1 MPRALANTGSKPYWL
16 DQPAAPDPL
25 PPLHGTEQA
34 ELAVIGG
41 GFSGLWTALLAK
53 ERDPGR
59 NVVLVEGRRI
69 AWGGT
74 GRNGGFCSA
83 SITHGLGNGH
93 DRFPGEIDALERLGR
108 ENLDQIGRAVAR
120 YAIDCDFARTGELA
134 VATEPWQL
142 DGLAQAALAADRL
155 GVGTRLL
162 DAEQVR
168 AELNSPTYL
177 GGLWDPDGCATID
190 PARLAWGL
198 RRACLA
204 AGVRIYEHTPATAIG
219 SIGSSRAVRAS
230 GRSGAAGR
238 LTLSTPRGQVQAD
251 RVALAAGAYAPLLR
265 RLRYY
270 LVPVYDYVLVTRP
283 LSAAQLASIGWR
295 HRQGVG
301 DAGNQFHYYR
311 LTADNRILW
320 GGYDAVYYYGGKI
333 AARVH
338 ALLGRRHRHLLPVLR
353 VLRHG
358 EVGPPGLRGGLHRPR
373 GRGVQVRRG
382 PARPRWG
389 ALTMRQWSWAGWMSL
404 NAGQAVFACARY
416 LGARLSCEAV
426 TGIISLPARRAGP
439 ADLLTFN
446 RGHRGTENGLHHRR
460 DTTYG

>member
-1 MPRALANTGSKPYWL
+1 MGHVPQDHAAADQAGHPGRGADGIRDLDRRLRDVELRQRRLDPLPRLCVQRGQDRDPAAGLRVRHRDLLGRNHLRPRQHRGRKKASLRPLPRALANTGSKPYWL

-83 SITHGLGNGH
+83 SITHGLGNGL
-93 DRFPGEIDALERLGR
+93 DRFPREIDALERLGR
-108 ENLDQIGRAVAR
+108 ENLDQIERAVAR

-142 DGLAQAALAADRL
+142 GGLAQAALGADRL

-162 DAEQVR
+162 DAGQVR

-177 GGLWDPDGCATID
+177 GGLWDPDGCATVD

-204 AGVRIYEHTPATAIG
+204 AGVRVYEHTPVTAI
-219 SIGSSRAVRAS
+219 
-230 GRSGAAGR
+230 RSGSAAGR
-238 LTLSTPRGQVQAD
+238 LTLSAPRWPRGPS
-251 RVALAAGAYAPLLR
+251 RRCCAGSG
-265 RLRYY
+265 
-270 LVPVYDYVLVTRP
+270 T
-283 LSAAQLASIGWR
+283 
-295 HRQGVG
+295 
-301 DAGNQFHYYR
+301 
-311 LTADNRILW
+311 T
-320 GGYDAVYYYGGKI
+320 
-333 AARVH
+333 
-338 ALLGRRHRHLLPVLR
+338 
-353 VLRHG
+353 
-358 EVGPPGLRGGLHRPR
+358 
-373 GRGVQVRRG
+373 
-382 PARPRWG
+382 
-389 ALTMRQWSWAGWMSL
+389 WSRS
-404 NAGQAVFACARY
+404 
-416 LGARLSCEAV
+416 
-426 TGIISLPARRAGP
+426 
-439 ADLLTFN
+439 
-446 RGHRGTENGLHHRR
+446 
-460 DTTYG
+460 TTTCW